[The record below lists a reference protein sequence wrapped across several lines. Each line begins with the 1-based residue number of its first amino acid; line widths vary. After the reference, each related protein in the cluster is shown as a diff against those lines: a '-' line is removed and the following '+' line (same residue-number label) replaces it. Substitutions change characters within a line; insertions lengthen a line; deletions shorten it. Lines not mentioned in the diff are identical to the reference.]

1 MEINIFI
8 CNNANRFIFI
18 LLHYQP
24 LMVIILSIKIH
35 TYPKD
40 SLWYEQRVK
49 QAFYK

>member
-24 LMVIILSIKIH
+24 LTVILSIKIH